1 MKQLLRLHEEYINS
15 AQRQMNFGKLP
26 VTVKQAETPVIAV
39 ERWKK
44 VGSPATLTKTFH
56 FRRSSDRNLFVTAIL
71 QYEEEIQHHSTL
83 QLDEGV
89 VTISLITKDTEQI
102 TEIDKEFARYCDVVF
117 KDIVY
122 RPDSTDM

>member
-1 MKQLLRLHEEYINS
+1 M
-15 AQRQMNFGKLP
+15 P
-26 VTVKQAETPVIAV
+26 VTVKQAEAPVIAV

-44 VGSPATLTKTFH
+44 VGQPATLTKTFH
-56 FRRSSDRNLFVTAIL
+56 FRRSGDRNLFVTAIL
-71 QYEEEIQHHSTL
+71 QYEEEIQHHAMM
-83 QLDEGV
+83 QLDEDI

-122 RPDSTDM
+122 MPDVPSV